1 MINKLR
7 KKRLEKGISQV
18 FISKKLGYKTASGYA
33 NIEAGRNKLSLE
45 NAKIIAEII
54 GVPLEELFFTKNLHK
69 TSKKEGE
76 VEW

>member
-1 MINKLR
+1 MVTLINKLR

-54 GVPLEELFFTKNLHK
+54 GVPLEELFFTEKLHE
-69 TSKKEGE
+69 TSKM
-76 VEW
+76 

>member
-1 MINKLR
+1 VVTLINKLR

-54 GVPLEELFFTKNLHK
+54 GVPLEELFFTEKLHE
-69 TSKKEGE
+69 TSKM
-76 VEW
+76 